1 MPKKEFTAAHVHNL
15 FPWISS
21 TTLFNRVAAGLIPAE
36 SKATGPGT
44 ANTFSLAGLTHIAVV
59 DELCSLGA
67 WKAGVSST
75 ETEFRFY
82 PDELHKLAFNKDPSL
97 SDNEKALLFYKL
109 HAFACYVEIDV
120 IHTRASSRSSKDRR
134 LKRSFRRIRIRFIP
148 SQRPFGPDASRI
160 EAARSGPDGGT
171 DETGLGFIRF
181 FVGRIDVLS
190 IKTYIEYWLGV

>member
-1 MPKKEFTAAHVHNL
+1 MIKREFTAAHVHNL

-21 TTLFNRVAAGLIPAE
+21 TTLFNRVRAGLIPVE
-36 SKATGPGT
+36 SKASGPGT
-44 ANTFSLAGLTHIAVV
+44 ANTFSLAGLVHIAVV

-82 PDELHKLAFNKDPSL
+82 PEGRHKLAFNRHPSL
-97 SDNEKALLFYKL
+97 SDSEKALLFYDL
-109 HAFACYVEIDV
+109 HSFACYVEIDV

-148 SQRPFGPDASRI
+148 SQRPSGQDASKM
-160 EAARSGPDGGT
+160 EAARSGADGGV
-171 DETGLGFIRF
+171 DESGLGFTRF
-181 FVGRIDVLS
+181 VVGRIDVLS
-190 IKTYIEYWLGV
+190 IKTYVEYWLSF